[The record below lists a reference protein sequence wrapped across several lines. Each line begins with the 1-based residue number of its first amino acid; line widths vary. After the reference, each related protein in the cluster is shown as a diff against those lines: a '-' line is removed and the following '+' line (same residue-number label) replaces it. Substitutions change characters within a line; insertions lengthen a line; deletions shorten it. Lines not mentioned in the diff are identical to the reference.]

1 MIECKF
7 CGAENEETRQ
17 ACWNCF
23 APLKGE
29 VAEAMKERVA
39 RIREVVPSTEATAA
53 PVEAAVVARRR
64 GLSLG
69 WLVGIV
75 VFLLILGGGFFF
87 YLKIFREKPQQVARD
102 FVYAFVQGLSSQ
114 DLSPIK
120 PYIDPVD
127 ATNLPTT
134 KEDTKKKI
142 LAYLST
148 MGVKVPS
155 QIGGKD
161 IFDLLSSLRPAVQSV
176 NTQME
181 SASLSEAKVNV
192 RVAIGISGGMLPMM
206 PQQSV
211 QGSATLTLIRQGLDW
226 KVSLSKS
233 MLK

>member
-161 IFDLLSSLRPAVQSV
+161 IFDL
-176 NTQME
+176 
-181 SASLSEAKVNV
+181 
-192 RVAIGISGGMLPMM
+192 
-206 PQQSV
+206 
-211 QGSATLTLIRQGLDW
+211 
-226 KVSLSKS
+226 
-233 MLK
+233 